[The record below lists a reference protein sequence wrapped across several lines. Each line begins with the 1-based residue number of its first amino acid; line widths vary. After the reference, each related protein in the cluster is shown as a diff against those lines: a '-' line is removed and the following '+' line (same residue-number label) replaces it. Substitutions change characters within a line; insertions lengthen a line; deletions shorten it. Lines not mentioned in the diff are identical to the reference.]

1 MINTSSQLYEG
12 TRKPEWDYMVL
23 DLALNRHN
31 ISRNGCT
38 EMLVDTEGVTWGG
51 KDRDEEAETEGVA
64 KEQMIWETGR
74 HIERSKD
81 QEPTEVDRDGH

>member
-1 MINTSSQLYEG
+1 MINTSSQLYGG

-38 EMLVDTEGVTWGG
+38 EMLVDTKGVTWSG
-51 KDRDEEAETEGVA
+51 KDRDDEAEAEGEA
-64 KEQMIWETGR
+64 KEQMVWETGR
-74 HIERSKD
+74 DIEQSKD
-81 QEPTEVDRDGH
+81 EGPTEAERDGH